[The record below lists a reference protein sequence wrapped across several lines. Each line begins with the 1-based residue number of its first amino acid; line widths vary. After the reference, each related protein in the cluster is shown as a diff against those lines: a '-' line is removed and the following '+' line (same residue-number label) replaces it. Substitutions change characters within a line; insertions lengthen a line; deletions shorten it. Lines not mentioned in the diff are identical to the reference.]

1 MNKNKI
7 RTFEHETKKIQEALN
22 LVSINTDKV
31 KNIYLIGDKAYNKK
45 NTNKFYLN
53 NKNVRWIA
61 PKKKNYS
68 TKLTK
73 FETNI
78 LKTRHFVENSFV
90 NLKINDRTYVRKDKN
105 IKNYLGFVELTI
117 METYLKKFTNV
128 NT

>member
-53 NKNVRWIA
+53 NKNVR
-61 PKKKNYS
+61 
-68 TKLTK
+68 
-73 FETNI
+73 
-78 LKTRHFVENSFV
+78 
-90 NLKINDRTYVRKDKN
+90 
-105 IKNYLGFVELTI
+105 
-117 METYLKKFTNV
+117 
-128 NT
+128 